1 MKKYLYIII
10 LLALVAAGLYLYF
23 VAGNQLRAWRGG
35 ITGSDYAAKLYGD
48 YSVIGQSCQGEDSN
62 DDGYITCNFRL
73 RSSVSAE
80 EKTLILQC
88 PTFWKSYMGTSC
100 KENGFTINNQ

>member
-1 MKKYLYIII
+1 MYT
-10 LLALVAAGLYLYF
+10 YF
-23 VAGNQLRAWRGG
+23 VAGNQLRAWRGTT
-35 ITGSDYAAKLYGD
+35 TGSDYVAKLYGD
-48 YSVIGQSCQGEDSN
+48 YTIIGNSCQGEDSN

-73 RSSVSAE
+73 KSNEAAN

-100 KENGFTINNQ
+100 KENGFTINSQ